1 MEVDF
6 RAAIPPVPPFAV
18 GVSIKLAP
26 VGPNIHT
33 LALATQNRVFC
44 LSCQQPPS
52 PAQKV
57 ALQKILETQYLVGFE
72 LPNTITLL
80 AHALGS
86 DVSGYDLSTL
96 KNKDIVT
103 PGDFLNSRNVSV
115 SARSINERWDGSIL
129 SRSDAD
135 STGKLEPDY
144 AIRAWFSAM
153 YVTLTPLSFFD
164 LPTPP

>member
-1 MEVDF
+1 
-6 RAAIPPVPPFAV
+6 
-18 GVSIKLAP
+18 
-26 VGPNIHT
+26 
-33 LALATQNRVFC
+33 
-44 LSCQQPPS
+44 
-52 PAQKV
+52 
-57 ALQKILETQYLVGFE
+57 
-72 LPNTITLL
+72 
-80 AHALGS
+80 
-86 DVSGYDLSTL
+86 VSGYDLSTL

-115 SARSINERWDGSIL
+115 FARSINERWDGSIL